1 MADDETMSNL
11 QQRAGMLI
19 EALPY
24 LREFQGATMV
34 VKYGGSIMLDA
45 ALRDMVLNDVVL
57 LRTVGMNPILVHGG
71 GPEIS
76 EMMRRLGKEPQT
88 VNGLRV
94 TDDETMRIVEM
105 VLVGST
111 NQGIVAAINMLDG
124 RAVGLSGKDGS
135 LLVARKYEAE
145 GVDLG
150 RVGEVEEVNPEVVR
164 ALTAQGYIPVIAPI
178 AAGRDGGA
186 YNVNA
191 DHAAGTLAAALQA
204 TKLLVL
210 SDVRGVL
217 RDRKDA
223 ASLVSAL
230 TAAEAER
237 MIAQGQIES
246 GMIPKVQ
253 GCIAALRG
261 GVPRCHL
268 IDGRLPHALL
278 MEIFTDVGIGT
289 MLTLE

>member
-1 MADDETMSNL
+1 MADNDTLDNL
-11 QQRAGMLI
+11 RQRAHTLT

-34 VKYGGSIMLDA
+34 IKYGGSIMLDDV
-45 ALRDMVLNDVVL
+45 LRAVVLKDVVL
-57 LRTVGMNPILVHGG
+57 LRYVGMNPILVHGG
-71 GPEIS
+71 GPEIT
-76 EMMRRLGKEPQT
+76 EMMRRLGKEPET
-88 VNGLRV
+88 VQGLRV
-94 TDDETMRIVEM
+94 TDEETMRIVEM
-105 VLVGST
+105 VLIGST
-111 NQGIVAAINMLDG
+111 NQGIVAAINTLG
-124 RAVGLSGKDGS
+124 GQAVGVSGKDAS
-135 LLVARKYEAE
+135 LLVARKYQPDGA
-145 GVDLG
+145 DLG
-150 RVGEVEEVNPEVVR
+150 RVGEIEQVNPEVIA

-191 DHAAGTLAAALQA
+191 DHAAGAVAAAVGA

-217 RDRKDA
+217 ADRKDES
-223 ASLVSAL
+223 SLVSAL
-230 TAAEAER
+230 TAPEAER
-237 MIAQGQIES
+237 MVSDGRIES

>member
-1 MADDETMSNL
+1 
-11 QQRAGMLI
+11 
-19 EALPY
+19 
-24 LREFQGATMV
+24 
-34 VKYGGSIMLDA
+34 
-45 ALRDMVLNDVVL
+45 MVLKDVVL

-76 EMMRRLGKEPQT
+76 EMMRRLGKEPETIQ
-88 VNGLRV
+88 GLRV

-105 VLVGST
+105 VLIGST
-111 NQGIVAAINMLDG
+111 NQGIVAAINTLGG
-124 RAVGLSGKDGS
+124 RAVGLSGKDAS
-135 LLVARKYEAE
+135 LLVARKYQAG

-150 RVGEVEEVNPEVVR
+150 RVGEVEEVNPAVIE

-178 AAGRDGGA
+178 AVGRDGAA

-191 DHAAGTLAAALQA
+191 DHAAGTLAAALKA

-217 RDRKDA
+217 RDRKDE
-223 ASLVSAL
+223 ASLVSTL
-230 TAAEAER
+230 TAAQAEQ
-237 MIAQGQIES
+237 MIGDGRIES